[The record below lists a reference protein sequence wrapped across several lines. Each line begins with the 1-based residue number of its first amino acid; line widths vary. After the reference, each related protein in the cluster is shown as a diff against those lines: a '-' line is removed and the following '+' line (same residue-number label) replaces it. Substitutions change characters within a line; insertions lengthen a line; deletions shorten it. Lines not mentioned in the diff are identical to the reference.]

1 MMEFRQHQ
9 LANGLTIL
17 AECNP
22 EAYFGAYGIFV
33 RAGSRDETSEAS
45 GVSHFLEHMV
55 FKGTPKR
62 SAEQVN
68 LDLDLLGSSSNAR
81 TGEESTIYHAAVL
94 PEFQTDVVELLTD
107 LMRPALRLEDFEME
121 KKVII
126 EEIMMYQD
134 QPPYGGQEQ
143 LMLEYFG
150 DHPLGQSVLGSVESV
165 GNLTPER
172 MRAYFQQRYSP
183 GNMALIAAG
192 KIDFPQLVSDAER
205 FCGDW
210 VPYAVARQ
218 VTRAVPHSGFSTL
231 HKPSST
237 LQYVL
242 QLTAGPATE
251 DEDRFAMRILGT
263 ILGDDSG
270 SRLFWKML
278 DSGLAESAAVIS
290 NEYMGSGLV
299 MSYFCCE
306 PSKAQENLHLLT
318 EIQQEALAGVSAR
331 ELELAKQKIVSH
343 ILLASERTEARMFSV
358 GGQWLNEQAFKTPAE
373 IADQY
378 SRITLDE
385 VNAVARKYPLTGGR
399 TISIGPRTDLYLA

>member
-1 MMEFRQHQ
+1 MEFRQHQ

-107 LMRPALRLEDFEME
+107 LMRPALRVEDFEME

-218 VTRAVPHSGFSTL
+218 VTRAVPHAGFSTL

-278 DSGLAESAAVIS
+278 DSGLAESAGVIS
-290 NEYMGSGLV
+290 NEYLGSGLV

-331 ELELAKQKIVSH
+331 ELELAKQKIVS
-343 ILLASERTEARMFSV
+343 
-358 GGQWLNEQAFKTPAE
+358 EQAFKTPAE